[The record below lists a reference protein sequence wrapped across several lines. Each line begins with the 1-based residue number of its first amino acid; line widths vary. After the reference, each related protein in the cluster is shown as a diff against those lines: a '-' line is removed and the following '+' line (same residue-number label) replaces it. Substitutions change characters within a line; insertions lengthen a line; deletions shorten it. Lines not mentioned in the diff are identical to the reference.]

1 MRSAKKGS
9 NSMKVR
15 QLNNTSYPK
24 TRKIIDDMTIEMY
37 QDITSG
43 ILHDNSPLQ
52 IASEIVDI
60 WEVVAQS
67 LYENNNLTHKEFLVC
82 MTRIIDVIEEAH
94 KSLGVED
101 DVEKFFN

>member
-24 TRKIIDDMTIEMY
+24 TRRLIDDMTIEMY

-52 IASEIVDI
+52 IASDIYDI
-60 WEVVAQS
+60 WVVVAQS
-67 LYENNNLTHKEFLVC
+67 LYDNNNLTHREFLTC
-82 MTRIIDVIEEAH
+82 IMRIWHSLEGAY
-94 KSLGVED
+94 KSLGVEC
-101 DVEKFFN
+101 DVE

>member
-1 MRSAKKGS
+1 MESAKKGS

-24 TRKIIDDMTIEMY
+24 TRRLIDDMTIEMY

-52 IASEIVDI
+52 IASDIFDI

-67 LYENNNLTHKEFLVC
+67 LYDNNNLTHREFLTC
-82 MTRIIDVIEEAH
+82 ITRIGQVLEEAY
-94 KSLGVED
+94 KSLGVEC
-101 DVEKFFN
+101 DVE

>member
-15 QLNNTSYPK
+15 QLNKTSYPQ
-24 TRKIIDDMTIEMY
+24 TRRAIDDMTIEMY

-43 ILHDNSPLQ
+43 LLHDNSPIQL
-52 IASEIVDI
+52 ASDIFDI

-67 LYENNNLTHKEFLVC
+67 LYDNNNLTHREFLTC
-82 MTRIIDVIEEAH
+82 ITRIGHFLDEAY
-94 KSLGVED
+94 KSLGVEC
-101 DVEKFFN
+101 DVE

>member
-24 TRKIIDDMTIEMY
+24 TRRLIDDMTIEMY
-37 QDITSG
+37 QDITTG

-52 IASEIVDI
+52 IASDIFDI

-67 LYENNNLTHKEFLVC
+67 LYDNNNLTHREFLTC
-82 MTRIIDVIEEAH
+82 ITRIGHLLDEAY
-94 KSLGVED
+94 KSLGVER
-101 DVEKFFN
+101 DVE

>member
-1 MRSAKKGS
+1 MESAKKGS

-24 TRKIIDDMTIEMY
+24 TRRLIDDMTIEMY

-52 IASEIVDI
+52 IASDIFDI

-67 LYENNNLTHKEFLVC
+67 LYDNSNLTHREFLTC
-82 MTRIIDVIEEAH
+82 ITRIGHILEEAY
-94 KSLGVED
+94 KSLGVEY
-101 DVEKFFN
+101 DVE